1 MIQLQILC
9 FPEFLVR
16 GPESMCASPRLLRRI
31 QRHRCAQSGK
41 RLWKTAEVDH
51 RVPLFQVWRER
62 RDTAWPELLGF
73 WGLPNLQVI
82 NRDIHALKC
91 AGEATYRSRRD
102 VAADAPDDGLE
113 L

>member
-1 MIQLQILC
+1 M
-9 FPEFLVR
+9 
-16 GPESMCASPRLLRRI
+16 
-31 QRHRCAQSGK
+31 
-41 RLWKTAEVDH
+41 
-51 RVPLFQVWRER
+51 PLFQVWRER

-91 AGEATYRSRRD
+91 AGEATYRSGRA

>member
-1 MIQLQILC
+1 VVAWELWNT
-9 FPEFLVR
+9 PTHYV
-16 GPESMCASPRLLRRI
+16 RLLRRI